1 VAAPTQHCCA
11 DGGLDV
17 RSLRDNASMFNDET
31 LRLLS
36 PTDVARLLG
45 VCRATAY
52 RRIHSGEIPAL
63 RLGETGPL
71 RVRSDQL
78 ERWLAAHPVTPK
90 EEEHG
95 RAA

>member
-1 VAAPTQHCCA
+1 
-11 DGGLDV
+11 LDV
-17 RSLRDNASMFNDET
+17 RSLRDNAFVFNDET

-36 PTDVARLLG
+36 PADVARLLG

-78 ERWLAAHPVTPK
+78 EKWLAAHPVNPK
-90 EEEHG
+90 EEHG